1 MMKPASNTKK
11 NNDTS
16 ITRSSMEDL
25 IRKAY
30 IDGAQLPLR
39 RTLINEATKY
49 SKDVVNN
56 LLITCHE

>member
-1 MMKPASNTKK
+1 MKPASNTKK
-11 NNDTS
+11 NNDTI
-16 ITRSSMEDL
+16 ITRSSMEYL

-39 RTLINEATKY
+39 RTIKDVATKY

-56 LLITCHE
+56 LLITCRE